1 MSSSLPVPTPEPGP
15 GPRSPDPVGELARLW
30 RDAAAMGERVV
41 LPSAVTE
48 QLELRAI
55 AYRSALGASE
65 RVLHPSL
72 VAFLGQ

>member
-1 MSSSLPVPTPEPGP
+1 
-15 GPRSPDPVGELARLW
+15 VGELARLW

-55 AYRSALGASE
+55 AYRSALGASA